1 MQARVKWV
9 EGLTFIGESASG
21 HQILMD
27 GNSGDKAPSPMEMVL
42 MAAGGCSAI
51 DVVSILQKGRHNVTN
66 CEVKLTSE
74 RREEAP
80 RLFTHIN
87 MHFIVTGKE
96 LKGAELDPKWETA
109 DADRGNNVYEGAI
122 TPMTLRLPKFPEGS
136 KMRKALACLL
146 EEFFGHTTPES
157 LSKNGLNWIAVPK
170 DVAKLPKW
178 VLDLIDKDSVLAANT
193 SVVHPILESVG
204 IRVIERPEPAVY
216 SNCIRF

>member
-51 DVVSILQKGRHNVTN
+51 DVVSILQKGRHD
-66 CEVKLTSE
+66 VKLTSE

-87 MHFIVTGKE
+87 LHFIVTGKA
-96 LKGAELDPKWETA
+96 LKDAAVSRAVDLSAEKYCSVALMLEKAVNITHS
-109 DADRGNNVYEGAI
+109 YE
-122 TPMTLRLPKFPEGS
+122 
-136 KMRKALACLL
+136 
-146 EEFFGHTTPES
+146 
-157 LSKNGLNWIAVPK
+157 
-170 DVAKLPKW
+170 
-178 VLDLIDKDSVLAANT
+178 
-193 SVVHPILESVG
+193 
-204 IRVIERPEPAVY
+204 VIEA
-216 SNCIRF
+216 